1 MRSLIL
7 TIVASAALAGCAP
20 QSREV
25 APQYVPVARYASY
38 SCGQLSADMQRIGRR
53 YADLSGVQDENSR
66 SDTFKV
72 GIAAAGLALGG
83 VGAIGGVGLA
93 AGSSAAAVA
102 TAVGVVGGASALALV
117 HGDSANTNQIAFLK
131 GELDAA
137 ERTFIERNC
146 SNRGPMVI
154 PAPVPQRR

>member
-7 TIVASAALAGCAP
+7 TIVASAALAGCATH
-20 QSREV
+20 SREV

-66 SDTFKV
+66 SDTIKV
-72 GIAAAGLALGG
+72 GVAAAGLAL
-83 VGAIGGVGLA
+83 GGVGLA

-146 SNRGPMVI
+146 STRGPMVI